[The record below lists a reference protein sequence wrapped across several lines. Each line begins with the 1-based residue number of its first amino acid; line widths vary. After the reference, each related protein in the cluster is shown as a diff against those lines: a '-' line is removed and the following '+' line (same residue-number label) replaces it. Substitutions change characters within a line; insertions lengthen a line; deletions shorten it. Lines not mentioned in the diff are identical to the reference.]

1 MIDLN
6 NLDLAT
12 AGDSGFDLQLLHPVD
27 KSELEGMKIRIRGD
41 KSKTVAAFD
50 RKRINELQQK
60 ERVLKGKNKELT
72 FTTDELEKMAV
83 EAAAVRVI
91 SWQGISE
98 GGMVLDCTP
107 ENITHVMTKY
117 SWMRDQVREASE
129 ELENFRPD

>member
-1 MIDLN
+1 
-6 NLDLAT
+6 
-12 AGDSGFDLQLLHPVD
+12 
-27 KSELEGMKIRIRGD
+27 MKIRIRGD

-98 GGMVLDCTP
+98 GGMVLGVLQKTLR
-107 ENITHVMTKY
+107 M
-117 SWMRDQVREASE
+117 
-129 ELENFRPD
+129 